1 MSVRHGLLA
10 LLAERPAGAYQLR
23 QEFERRTG
31 GTWPLNMGQVS
42 TTLDRLVRDGLVE
55 PADADGDVP
64 RWTLSPAG
72 HDTLRDWW
80 AAPVARTAPARDELA
95 IKLALAVSTPGVD
108 VRRLVQVQRTETMR
122 AMQAL
127 HRLRVEGAA
136 AADADLAWSLVVDHL
151 VFAAEAEIRWL
162 DHVEARVARAAA
174 TRDARPP
181 ASTPR
186 PAPAPADDET
196 AARR

>member
-23 QEFERRTG
+23 QDFERRTG

-55 PADADGDVP
+55 AAEAEGDVP
-64 RWTLSPAG
+64 RWTLSAAG
-72 HDTLRDWW
+72 REALGAWW
-80 AAPVARTAPARDELA
+80 TAPVSRSAPTRDELA

-108 VRRLVQVQRTETMR
+108 VRRLVQAQRTETMR
-122 AMQAL
+122 GLQAL
-127 HRLRVEGAA
+127 ARLRVDGTAA
-136 AADADLAWSLVVDHL
+136 SADDLAWSLVVDRL
-151 VFAAEAEIRWL
+151 VFDAEAEIRWL
-162 DHVEARVARAAA
+162 DHVEARVTRAASARLTARAE
-174 TRDARPP
+174 
-181 ASTPR
+181 
-186 PAPAPADDET
+186 PAPTAASEPP